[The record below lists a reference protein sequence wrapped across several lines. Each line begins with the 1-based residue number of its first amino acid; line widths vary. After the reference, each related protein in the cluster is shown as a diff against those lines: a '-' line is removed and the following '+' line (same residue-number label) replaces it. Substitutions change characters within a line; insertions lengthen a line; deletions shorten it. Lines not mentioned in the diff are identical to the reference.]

1 MNNYP
6 TDLTDAQWELIVSLL
21 PPQPSRGRKRRHDR
35 RTINAILYV
44 MRVGCRW
51 CDLQRELGD
60 DSTAHRWLVRWQE
73 DGTWERIW
81 LALLSTLDTQGKLD
95 WAQAFLDGSFVP
107 AKKGA
112 LT

>member
-1 MNNYP
+1 MSHYQTNV
-6 TDLTDAQWELIVSLL
+6 TDEQWDLIFPLL
-21 PPQPSRGRKRRHDR
+21 PPQPARGRKRRNDR
-35 RTINAILYV
+35 QTINAILYL

-51 CDLQRELGD
+51 CDLPPDLGD

-73 DGTWERIW
+73 DGTWEKSW
-81 LALLSTLDTQGKLD
+81 LTLLSTLDAQGKLD